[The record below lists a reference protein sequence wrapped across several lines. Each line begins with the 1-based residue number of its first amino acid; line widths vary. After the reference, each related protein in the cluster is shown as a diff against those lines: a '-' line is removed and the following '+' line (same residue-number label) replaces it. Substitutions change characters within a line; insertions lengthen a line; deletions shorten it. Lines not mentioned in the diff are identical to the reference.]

1 MNARLLWQRFEP
13 LHAVT
18 YFAPEARA
26 AYEEAGLRGYWRG
39 YFAGRTAPL
48 GPVDAAPATAL
59 FASFAPRMVAR
70 ALPDIW
76 TRATPERALRARLE
90 GATAALDRLLG
101 PVTDGIREAADLLQE
116 AASGLEVTGRALGA
130 ANAAL
135 PWPGDDEPVA
145 RLWQAATVL
154 REHRG
159 DGHVAALVA
168 AGVDGLG
175 ALVWR
180 AGVDGIRELL
190 QPNRG
195 WTDEEW
201 DAAVAGLVDRGW
213 LEPDGTATAA
223 GKAAHAEME
232 AITDRAAAGPW
243 RALGPDR
250 TARLAG
256 LLLPLTRAAAE
267 VVPYPNP
274 VGVSPP

>member
-39 YFAGRTAPL
+39 YFAGRAAPL
-48 GPVDAAPATAL
+48 GAVDAAPAIAL

-76 TRATPERALRARLE
+76 TRATPERALRARLD

-101 PVTDGIREAADLLQE
+101 PVTSGVREAADLLQE
-116 AASGLEVTGRALGA
+116 AATGLDLTGRALGA

-135 PWPGDDEPVA
+135 PWPDGDEPVA

-180 AGVDGIRELL
+180 AGVDGMRELL

-201 DAAVAGLVDRGW
+201 DAAAAGLVERGW
-213 LEPDGTATAA
+213 LEADGTATAA
-223 GKAAHAEME
+223 GRAAHAEME
-232 AITDRAAAGPW
+232 VVTDRAAAGPW
-243 RALGPDR
+243 RALGLDR
-250 TARLAG
+250 TARLAE
-256 LLLPLTRAAAE
+256 LLLPLTRAAGEAL
-267 VVPYPNP
+267 PYPNP

>member
-39 YFAGRTAPL
+39 YFAGRAAPL
-48 GPVDAAPATAL
+48 GAVDAPPAIAL

-70 ALPDIW
+70 ALPDVW
-76 TRATPERALRARLE
+76 TRATPERALRARLD

-101 PVTDGIREAADLLQE
+101 PVTDSVREAADLLQE
-116 AASGLEVTGRALGA
+116 AATGLDVTGRALGA

-135 PWPGDDEPVA
+135 PWPDEPVA

-201 DAAVAGLVDRGW
+201 DTAVADLVERGW
-213 LEPDGTATAA
+213 LEPDGTATSA
-223 GKAAHAEME
+223 GRAAHAEME
-232 AITDRAAAGPW
+232 AVTDRAAEGPW
-243 RALGPDR
+243 RMMGPDR
-250 TARLAG
+250 TARLAE
-256 LLLPLTRAAAE
+256 LSLPLTRAAGE
-267 VVPYPNP
+267 VLPYPNP